1 MVIGAGRSPE
11 GPRVADALAAKAGV
25 ATVLSAI
32 VPDMRA
38 SHSCLMLLLAMTAGG
53 RRRAPAG
60 ACA

>member
-38 SHSCLMLLLAMTAGG
+38 FAFLHVAVAMTAGG
-53 RRRAPAG
+53 RRPAPAG